1 MGLAQ
6 KSCFV
11 LEWRFLMRKKTIA
24 LLFVPGIILAI
35 VGTAL
40 YLSGI
45 FAADAV
51 INSTTSAQTAHDV
64 AVAALYAPLP
74 LVLLGVGG
82 ILYLVSWI
90 GALVATGKQGRWGWF
105 VTVFLLSG
113 PGQLIYLIAG
123 PGLKP
128 AATAPATVAQ

>member
-1 MGLAQ
+1 
-6 KSCFV
+6 
-11 LEWRFLMRKKTIA
+11 MRKKTIA

-64 AVAALYAPLP
+64 AVAALYAPVP
-74 LVLLGVGG
+74 LTLLGLGG
-82 ILYLVSWI
+82 ILCLVSWI

-113 PGQLIYLIAG
+113 LGQLIYLIAG

-128 AATAPATVAQ
+128 VATAPAAVAQ